1 MRKLS
6 AFVCL
11 VAALMLV
18 CTACGPKCN
27 KGKPCGETCIAK
39 NKKCNK

>member
-6 AFVCL
+6 ALMCL
-11 VAALMLV
+11 VGLAALL
-18 CTACGPKCN
+18 CTACGPKCK

-39 NKKCNK
+39 NKDCHK